1 MRKRT
6 SPAIVEQAIFSV
18 LDFKN
23 VVFKPLENEVMEA
36 YCPKDLNLNKKEV
49 NCVIKANL

>member
-18 LDFKN
+18 P
-23 VVFKPLENEVMEA
+23 FKPLENEVMET
-36 YCPKDLNLNKKEV
+36 YCPKDLNLNKNEA
-49 NCVIKANL
+49 NGGIKDNLRDP